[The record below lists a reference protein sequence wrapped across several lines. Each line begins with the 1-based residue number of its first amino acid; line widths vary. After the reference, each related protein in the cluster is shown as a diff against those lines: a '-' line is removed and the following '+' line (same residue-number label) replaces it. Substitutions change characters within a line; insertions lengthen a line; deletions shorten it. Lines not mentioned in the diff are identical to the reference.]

1 MAWLVFTVAAIV
13 VCLGFWVALEVALD
27 FWR

>member
-1 MAWLVFTVAAIV
+1 MAWLGFTVVAIV
-13 VCLGFWVALEVALD
+13 VCLGFWIALEIALD